1 MKLQQTDW
9 FVTSKMT
16 KKLYS
21 ALYVDD
27 GLFFFD
33 EDSGDITF
41 CYDEMDIL
49 NVNLNNIN
57 LDNHFDEDD
66 SDTNI
71 LISKF
76 IIRIYQ

>member
-41 CYDEMDIL
+41 RYDEMDIL